1 MKYHTEELLIKYG
14 QSPHIFTLQ
23 TLGSYGLYIP
33 FGFFLAEFFLVSHHE
48 HRHLYFNT

>member
-33 FGFFLAEFFLVSHHE
+33 LVFFWLSFF
-48 HRHLYFNT
+48 